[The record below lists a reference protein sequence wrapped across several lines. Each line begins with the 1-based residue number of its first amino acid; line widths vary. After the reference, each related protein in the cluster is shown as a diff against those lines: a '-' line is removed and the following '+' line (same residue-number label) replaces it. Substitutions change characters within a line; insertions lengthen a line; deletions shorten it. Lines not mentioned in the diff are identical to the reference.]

1 MIIGGL
7 FAPPGTLRSRLLA
20 GLLIVTGVGLLV
32 SSLVSVLTLRSFI
45 TERLE
50 AQLLFTTERA
60 MIRLDNDTP
69 PVGVDAPS
77 PSPYFVVL
85 LNPETG
91 EVNQIY
97 GDTLREDVVLNRLAH
112 LSLTELRSYA
122 SSQEIVELDTPD
134 ERVPPHLI
142 TVRMRP
148 NAIMVSGVPTDERE
162 DYPRQ
167 LVTVQLITAVLLLG
181 GLLLIGGRLIVRA
194 LAPLDRMATTAG
206 QISTGSDLGDRMPDA
221 DPYSEVGRL
230 GMAINTMLARL
241 ENAFRAKAESERR
254 VRDFAADASHELRT
268 PLTTILGYA
277 ELYRQGAIPDAEL
290 PEAMRRV
297 EAEATRMSKLVGE
310 LLELARLDRTGS
322 LELATRDVAEIV
334 RDMTGDAASLE
345 PEREFTLDVP
355 DRLFWRIDET
365 RLRQIL
371 ANLLSNV
378 REHTPPD
385 TPMTVRLHSDGDE
398 VVLSVTDAGPGMSP
412 EDASRVFDRFY
423 RAARDP
429 GGGSGLGLP
438 IVKAIADAHGGSVT
452 LDTRPGEGT
461 TVTVRIPS
469 GDHSTD

>member
-1 MIIGGL
+1 MTVSGP

-20 GLLIVTGVGLLV
+20 GLLVVTGVGLLV
-32 SSLVSVLTLRSFI
+32 SSLVSVLTLRAFI

-50 AQLLFTTERA
+50 AQLLLTTERA
-60 MIRLDNDTP
+60 MVRLDNDTP

-85 LNPETG
+85 LDRETG
-91 EVNQIY
+91 EINQIY
-97 GDTLREDVVLNRLAH
+97 GDTFREDVVLSRIALLP
-112 LSLTELRSYA
+112 LSELRSYA
-122 SSQEIVELDTPD
+122 STQEIVELDTPD
-134 ERVPPHLI
+134 ESVPPHLV
-142 TVRMRP
+142 TVRTRT
-148 NAIMVSGVPTDERE
+148 NSIMVSGVPTVERE

-181 GLLLIGGRLIVRA
+181 ALLLVGGRLIVRA
-194 LAPLDRMATTAG
+194 LAPLDRMATIAG

-230 GMAINTMLARL
+230 GMAINTMLGRL
-241 ENAFRAKAESERR
+241 ESAFRAKAESEQR
-254 VRDFAADASHELRT
+254 VRNFAADASHELRT

-277 ELYRQGAIPDAEL
+277 ELYRQGAIPDEEL

-297 EAEATRMSKLVGE
+297 EGEATRMSKLVGE
-310 LLELARLDRTGS
+310 LLELARLDRAGS
-322 LELATRDVAEIV
+322 LELATRDLAELV

-355 DRLFWRIDET
+355 DRLFWQIDET
-365 RLRQIL
+365 RFRQIL
-371 ANLLSNV
+371 ANLLGNV

-385 TPMTVRLHSDGDE
+385 TPVTVRLHADGDE
-398 VVLSVTDAGPGMSP
+398 VVLAVTDAGPGMSA
-412 EDASRVFDRFY
+412 EDAARVFDRFY
-423 RAARDP
+423 RGTRAP

-438 IVKAIADAHGGSVT
+438 IVQAIADAHGGTVT

-461 TVTVRIPS
+461 TVTVRIPAADRS
-469 GDHSTD
+469 RD

>member
-20 GLLIVTGVGLLV
+20 GLLIVTGVCWSFAGQRAD
-32 SSLVSVLTLRSFI
+32 LRSFI

-50 AQLLFTTERA
+50 AQLL
-60 MIRLDNDTP
+60 LP
-69 PVGVDAPS
+69 PRSGPHPVGQRHSAGGVDAPS

-167 LVTVQLITAVLLLG
+167 LVMQLITAVLLLG

-254 VRDFAADASHELRT
+254 VRDFAADASTART
-268 PLTTILGYA
+268 PLTTISATPSCTG
-277 ELYRQGAIPDAEL
+277 RGRSPTRSS
-290 PEAMRRV
+290 PRRCGG
-297 EAEATRMSKLVGE
+297 SKRKRP
-310 LLELARLDRTGS
+310 ACPSSWGS
-322 LELATRDVAEIV
+322 FWSWPGWTA
-334 RDMTGDAASLE
+334 
-345 PEREFTLDVP
+345 P
-355 DRLFWRIDET
+355 DRWNSPPAT
-365 RLRQIL
+365 WLR
-371 ANLLSNV
+371 S
-378 REHTPPD
+378 
-385 TPMTVRLHSDGDE
+385 
-398 VVLSVTDAGPGMSP
+398 
-412 EDASRVFDRFY
+412 
-423 RAARDP
+423 
-429 GGGSGLGLP
+429 SG
-438 IVKAIADAHGGSVT
+438 T
-452 LDTRPGEGT
+452 
-461 TVTVRIPS
+461 
-469 GDHSTD
+469 